1 MSSGA
6 QEIPPAPR
14 PVFALRA
21 EKGAEPRSG
30 PTEPVA
36 RPAPSHVGPGTRG
49 APAAGGAA
57 VRSPSARAGGGSC
70 SLRSPPPP
78 FLRPPPAGG
87 GAERSGGVL
96 SGSAMWGGGRD
107 GQLTPRSNSASGSA
121 PSPLGVNPPI
131 PPRSGHWERGRPR
144 GALLAGGAAREGG
157 RRAAAAPFLSF
168 SAARRCG
175 RMLLP
180 GGLCAGWAGL
190 AGAPGCFRNANGGGG
205 GGGGLWLDPV
215 QRCLRVLNI
224 RSFTQT
230 LSCLRWYAV
239 MLSILTRQP
248 GTSIVPCTASSWLAR
263 QAHTEPFARIRCVRL
278 CDLLAGSYSSVPV
291 PICAPFDFIVYST
304 FIWQCFPTLSRSFEF

>member
-1 MSSGA
+1 MPTRSEPGRAEPSPARAGRSRRREVSSGA

-96 SGSAMWGGGRD
+96 SGSARWGGGEGRTTHASVK
-107 GQLTPRSNSASGSA
+107 LCLRLRSLPAGGESPHPA
-121 PSPLGVNPPI
+121 PLGAL
-131 PPRSGHWERGRPR
+131 
-144 GALLAGGAAREGG
+144 GAGPAAG
-157 RRAAAAPFLSF
+157 RAA
-168 SAARRCG
+168 
-175 RMLLP
+175 
-180 GGLCAGWAGL
+180 
-190 AGAPGCFRNANGGGG
+190 GGGG
-205 GGGGLWLDPV
+205 GSGRGAA
-215 QRCLRVLNI
+215 
-224 RSFTQT
+224 RS
-230 LSCLRWYAV
+230 SCSFPFVFRRPAV
-239 MLSILTRQP
+239 R
-248 GTSIVPCTASSWLAR
+248 
-263 QAHTEPFARIRCVRL
+263 
-278 CDLLAGSYSSVPV
+278 
-291 PICAPFDFIVYST
+291 
-304 FIWQCFPTLSRSFEF
+304 